1 MGLEWQRAW
10 VTLAAQDFGQLVHF
24 YQRFLGQAPMSVIP
38 DIYAEFDLQGFRLGI
53 YRPRSEER
61 ANSRESLVE
70 PFGPDPF
77 RPQPRT
83 SEASEQATN
92 PQAFPPISLCVEV
105 ADLAIAIAHLTQL
118 GYPPP
123 GAIIVAPHGR
133 EIFAY
138 DPDGNRVILYERS
151 SDPV

>member
-1 MGLEWQRAW
+1 MGLGWQRAW
-10 VTLAAQDFGQLVHF
+10 VTLAARDFGRSVQF
-24 YQRFLGQAPMSVIP
+24 YQQFLEQAPMSVIP
-38 DIYAEFDLQGFRLGI
+38 DIYAEFELKGLRLGI

-61 ANSRESLVE
+61 TNPVEASVE
-70 PFGPDPF
+70 PFGPDPS
-77 RPQPRT
+77 RPHIQTGQALDR
-83 SEASEQATN
+83 ATN

-105 ADLAIAIAHLTQL
+105 ADLAIAIAHFTQL

-138 DPDGNRVILYERS
+138 DPDGNRVILYQRS
-151 SDPV
+151 PNPA